1 VSEVFPTSAHPLL
14 RLAAAV
20 TPPQNFDDPYLV
32 EVRLLNM
39 SAVVEEYEVILR
51 PHHASVS
58 ERHLTHSL
66 NVLPSGDARLT
77 VPVLPNELTAA
88 YLDISARSLHTKG
101 SAQLRVLLPGG
112 ENESISLDNESISHE
127 SKSAVD
133 APAHGAPQQFALL
146 SDHPIEHDDDMFRY
160 HDVADRLADL
170 VLDTRA
176 VTPFTI
182 GIQGGWGTGKSSLM
196 RLLRL
201 AIEDRAQGQR
211 GRVRVAW
218 FNAWTA
224 EGASSLT
231 PLIRSVLEQLD
242 PSVLRRILR
251 RTRRSSWLAAPFVIL
266 ASWIGLRGLADDL
279 WQQFRVDPS
288 QRDQIR
294 KEIQSAVSAWAN
306 KNQPLD
312 SRRLLVVFIDDLDRC
327 SPENIIQV
335 LEAIR
340 LYLDAAGLVF
350 VIGYDHAIVSD
361 ALGSMKEAA
370 ASLRRDYLEKIIQ
383 VDYVIPVP
391 ETAQTLELAR
401 RCARTCGVAQLLV
414 DQDLNLLV
422 ERSDR
427 NPRRLKRFLNTFVLS
442 HQLDDRTSRL
452 QPEEHIKMLLIR
464 MYFPELFRSILV
476 EPGRDVLGQ
485 LIELA
490 RLRAAVRAGTDFDE
504 STLGWLCTV
513 TGVAQPTSGES
524 SESVLARLEK
534 DAPELVVTLSRD
546 SYLFS
551 LAWSLGT
558 PDQRASLLE
567 RTRDRLPVF
576 EQYTDDRFRQPTIC
590 GTCGTAV
597 TAGQQFCPKC
607 DAYLA
612 AGGMGI
618 PHPESEWLTA
628 APNQLGDVDSAG

>member
-218 FNAWTA
+218 FNAWT
-224 EGASSLT
+224 
-231 PLIRSVLEQLD
+231 
-242 PSVLRRILR
+242 
-251 RTRRSSWLAAPFVIL
+251 
-266 ASWIGLRGLADDL
+266 DDL